1 MDANIEF
8 KEGSY
13 TSNSIRYSDDEI
25 GDILNQL
32 SEIKSL
38 LEEVSS
44 EVTSIEEKEQQWEGE
59 SKEQSLELKNFMK
72 RYNTDYSTS
81 VDNLHSTI
89 SNLAQLLDSIPSAHP
104 IKEIDNA

>member
-44 EVTSIEEKEQQWEGE
+44 EVTSIEEK
-59 SKEQSLELKNFMK
+59 
-72 RYNTDYSTS
+72 
-81 VDNLHSTI
+81 
-89 SNLAQLLDSIPSAHP
+89 
-104 IKEIDNA
+104 